1 MSRSQ
6 RAWMESCA
14 PANAGQRAGL
24 KERAS
29 LERRS
34 LLSAVSFTQRL
45 ITFLVAGTL
54 LLAVAPAVSLA
65 KAPSSHAK
73 SQTRQKK
80 PPSAQMHAGVV
91 LAFGSGYTSHGSPA
105 VRALQRRLARAGDSP
120 GPIDGR
126 YGPLTERAVTR
137 FQAAHGLQVDGIA
150 GPITIAALRRPSRIE
165 LYPGAGYAG
174 PAATEVRALQRHLA
188 RAGDSPGPIDG
199 RYGPL
204 TERAVTRFQA
214 AHGLRVDGI
223 AGPRTLADLN
233 SRRPA
238 SHRSAPARRA
248 HPARPRPHTH
258 HHRQP
263 THTPATRTVAPV
275 SHPTSSPRFVVLL
288 GLAVLIVVLGLFA
301 TLRHRRRRA
310 KHDPDLPV
318 TTTDGAPAED
328 PSGTPPTTTPAPPA
342 AELDTAD
349 AAFRHARILEQEGD
363 QMGAMAAYLRATRRG
378 HAGAACNLGVLL
390 QEQGKLSAAAAAY
403 RRADALG
410 HGVAAYN
417 LGLLLERSGDQP
429 GAVACYRRA
438 DHRGDGGGAFKLAG
452 MLVNQGDAVN
462 ALRFYKRAA
471 ALGPDEVTELAR
483 AAEAELQ
490 PRVQTPTP
498 ARTGGGHNGART

>member
-1 MSRSQ
+1 
-6 RAWMESCA
+6 MESCA
-14 PANAGQRAGL
+14 PADAGQRTGL
-24 KERAS
+24 EKTAS
-29 LERRS
+29 LERRP

-45 ITFLVAGTL
+45 ITLLVAGTL
-54 LLAVAPAVSLA
+54 LLAVAPAASLA
-65 KAPSSHAK
+65 KAPSNHAK
-73 SQTRQKK
+73 SQIHQKK
-80 PPSAQMHAGVV
+80 PPSAQVHAGVV
-91 LAFGSGYTSHGSPA
+91 LLAFGSGYRSHGSPA

-137 FQAAHGLQVDGIA
+137 FQAAHWLQVDGIA
-150 GPITIAALRRPSRIE
+150 GPITLAALRRPSRIE

-174 PAATEVRALQRHLA
+174 PAATAVRALQRHLA

-214 AHGLRVDGI
+214 AHRLQVNGI

-233 SRRPA
+233 SHRPV
-238 SHRSAPARRA
+238 SHQSAPARRA
-248 HPARPRPHTH
+248 HPGRPRPHTH

-263 THTPATRTVAPV
+263 PHTPATKTVVPV
-275 SHPTSSPRFVVLL
+275 SHPTSSPRSVLLL

-301 TLRHRRRRA
+301 TLRHRRRRE
-310 KHDPDLPV
+310 KHDRDLPV
-318 TTTDGAPAED
+318 TTTGAAAGD
-328 PSGTPPTTTPAPPA
+328 PSGIPPTTPPAPPA
-342 AELDTAD
+342 RELDTAD
-349 AAFRHARILEQEGD
+349 AAFRHARMLEQEGD

-390 QEQGKLSAAAAAY
+390 QEQGKHTAAAAAY

-452 MLVNQGDAVN
+452 MLVAQGDPVN
-462 ALRFYKRAA
+462 ALRFYQRAA
-471 ALGPDEVTELAR
+471 ALGPDEVAEMAR
-483 AAEAELQ
+483 EAEAELQ
-490 PRVQTPTP
+490 PRVQTPIP
-498 ARTGGGHNGART
+498 ARTGGGHYGA